1 MANSFYDEVYIRNLR
16 VAEAKPEHFLLGET
30 TSGTKLFSI
39 ENLKNLFYSS
49 QVYETLDK
57 MKAATLNEGD
67 ICFTT
72 GYRKENDCGGAMYRI
87 VYAPTAIEDR
97 GFIISLAASNTLRAK
112 MVIQNNAVN
121 VHQFGAY
128 GDGAHDDTK
137 AIQNALNTG
146 MTVNFSSGKTYRI
159 STPLRISNSN
169 QVLNMNNCTIV
180 PYNCYAFEIESLTE
194 DYVQNVVCNDFTI
207 NCVNDGF
214 GIDLSLNT
222 KDISVKNVKILNL
235 ISSNKAI
242 NVNGCES
249 LTVDNATITGSKYS
263 GRAISLISNDNE
275 NKQRKFIFR
284 NVHGYNVDMF
294 TNINFVDETTSIV
307 FEDCSVENTD
317 MVHENIS
324 MAFNI
329 TGTFENI
336 EIRNFKSSNVRKFMY
351 TSSTISA
358 SIVIKEL
365 YIYDNEIIYDINSMA
380 GGNLL
385 VLDGNHVYK
394 GTSKETKYKVFENIY
409 GNISNFAFMSIDE
422 DVYKMF
428 RDDISKSGKL
438 YSSVYPGI
446 YQEKTI
452 NSQLVTTLNVDH
464 IVNMYY
470 DWVGPLLLKNI
481 NGLEGQIIAVR
492 STVGQEISSGGN
504 IVLYPSNPDKAFKEA
519 LSEIPKYF
527 KCKDGKWVRIA

>member
-16 VAEAKPEHFLLGET
+16 VAEVKPEHFLLGET
-30 TSGTKLFSI
+30 TSGTKLFSV

-57 MKAATLNEGD
+57 MKASTLNEGD

-97 GFIISLAASNTLRAK
+97 GFTISLATSNTLRAK
-112 MVIQNNAVN
+112 MVIQNNEVN

-137 AIQNALNTG
+137 AIQNALDTG
-146 MTVNFSSGKTYRI
+146 MTVNFSSGKIYRI
-159 STPLRISNSN
+159 STPLRINNSN

-194 DYVQNVVCNDFTI
+194 DYVQNIVCNDFTI
-207 NCVNDGF
+207 NCINDGF

-222 KDISVKNVKILNL
+222 KEISIKNVKILNL

-249 LTVDNATITGSKYS
+249 LNVVNGLITGSNYT
-263 GRAISLISNDNE
+263 GRAISLLSTDSE
-275 NKQRKFIFR
+275 NKQRKFVFK

-294 TNINFVDETTSIV
+294 TNVNFVDETTSIV
-307 FEDCSVENTD
+307 FEDCSVENND
-317 MVHENIS
+317 MVHDNNSI
-324 MAFNI
+324 AFNI

-336 EIRNFKSSNVRKFMY
+336 VIRNFKSTNARKFMY
-351 TSSTISA
+351 TSSAIDA
-358 SIVIKEL
+358 SIVIDDL
-365 YIYDNEIIYDINSMA
+365 YVYDNEVIFDNNSMA

-385 VLDGNHVYK
+385 ALKGNHVYK
-394 GTSKETKYKVFENIY
+394 GTSKETKYKVFENIF
-409 GNISNFAFMSIDE
+409 GNISNFAFMSVDE

-438 YSSVYPGI
+438 YSNIYPGI
-446 YQEKTI
+446 YEEKTI
-452 NSQLVTTLNVDH
+452 NSQLSTTLNVDY
-464 IVNMYY
+464 IVNMSY
-470 DWVGPLLLKNI
+470 DWIGPLLLKNI

-492 STVGQEISSGGN
+492 SSTGQEISSGGN
-504 IVLYPSNPDKAFKEA
+504 IVLYPQTPEKAFKEA
-519 LSEIPKYF
+519 LTDMPKYF